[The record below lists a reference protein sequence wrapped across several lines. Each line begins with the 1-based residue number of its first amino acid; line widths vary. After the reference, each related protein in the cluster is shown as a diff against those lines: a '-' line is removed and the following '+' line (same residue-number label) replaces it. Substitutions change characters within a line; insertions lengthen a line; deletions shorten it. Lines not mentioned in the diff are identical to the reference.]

1 MVFNTNLLSYKGEI
15 WKKLINFAHYK
26 HGVNNKAKSLILRI

>member
-15 WKKLINFAHYK
+15 WNKVINFAHYQQA
-26 HGVNNKAKSLILRI
+26 VNAIL